1 MIGLDR
7 SALNHRNLS
16 SNILKSKFK
25 LNVSKRTVQK
35 YMNLLGYRKIRRKTC
50 GFVSRKNIIERYLY
64 ARFSRAIDDW
74 FNDSIFI
81 GKLFIIITIKNLI
94 QVNNFRRG
102 VLYKREKTVKEFW
115 KSFIFKCFSTNCYFL
130 GWHVRKMKNR
140 GY

>member
-35 YMNLLGYRKIRRKTC
+35 YMNLLGYRKIRRKTR
-50 GFVSRKNIIERYLY
+50 GFVLRKNIIERYIY
-64 ARFSRAIDDW
+64 ARFSRAIDDR

-81 GKLFIIITIKNLI
+81 GKLFIIITINNLI
-94 QVNNFRRG
+94 Q
-102 VLYKREKTVKEFW
+102 
-115 KSFIFKCFSTNCYFL
+115 
-130 GWHVRKMKNR
+130 
-140 GY
+140 